1 LQEQDAP
8 IDIYGVGTNLVIGKP
23 DAALDGVYKLTFS
36 DGKPRIKISESL
48 IKTTLPHRK
57 QVYRMKDK
65 NGECA
70 GVDVIAM
77 ENENDT
83 ELSKVFHPSE
93 PYKFLD
99 VSAYQKEAL
108 LQPVMENGIMK
119 IKKRTLSE
127 IAAYSKSRLAE
138 LPLEYKRFNNPHIYK
153 VSISE
158 KLKAERDRL
167 ISEHK
172 M

>member
-1 LQEQDAP
+1 
-8 IDIYGVGTNLVIGKP
+8 
-23 DAALDGVYKLTFS
+23 
-36 DGKPRIKISESL
+36 
-48 IKTTLPHRK
+48 
-57 QVYRMKDK
+57 MKDK

-77 ENENDT
+77 ENESDT
-83 ELSKVFHPSE
+83 QLSKVFHPSE

-99 VSAYQKEAL
+99 VSIYQKEAL
-108 LQPVMENGIMK
+108 LQPVMENGEMK
-119 IKKRTLSE
+119 IRKRTLSE
-127 IAAYSKSRLAE
+127 IASYSKSRLAE

-153 VSISE
+153 VSVSE

-167 ISEHK
+167 INEHK